1 MTLSTKIGIDKP
13 SYLERNLPLYKQLIG
28 VVRFFQRWPV
38 IPIVM
43 LSILVLLAV
52 FADVTGYDPELPAL
66 RDRTLP
72 LFSEPV
78 DPLTKD
84 LTRHWLG
91 ADQFGRDTLTRIMHG
106 ARITLYVLVISAVSG
121 TIIGT
126 TYGLVAG
133 FFGGIVDDILMRILD
148 LVYSIPFLLL
158 ALVAAVVF
166 DPSLLVVIILLA
178 FLAWPAFVRNV
189 RAEVL
194 TLKERDYIMYARVAG
209 ASKVRL
215 LLTHLLPG
223 VINTVIV
230 IATLRIGQL
239 ILAEASLSFLG
250 AGVPPPTPVWGALV
264 AEGRDYLNSA
274 WWVSMF
280 PSVGIFLVVMSLN
293 FLGDWFRDRFDPR
306 LRQLGN

>member
-1 MTLSTKIGIDKP
+1 MTLSTKIGIDEP
-13 SYLERNLPLYKQLIG
+13 SWIEKNVPGYVKFKRYLSLL
-28 VVRFFQRWPV
+28 QRWPV
-38 IPIVM
+38 IPIFFI
-43 LSILVLLAV
+43 SILVLLAV

-72 LFSEPV
+72 MFSEPV

-106 ARITLYVLVISAVSG
+106 ARITLYVLLISAVSG

-126 TYGLVAG
+126 AYGLIAG
-133 FFGGIVDDILMRILD
+133 YFGGFVDDILMRILD

-158 ALVAAVVF
+158 ALVAAIVF
-166 DPSLLVVIILLA
+166 DPSLTVVIVLLA

-189 RAEVL
+189 RAEIL

-209 ASKVRL
+209 ASRL
-215 LLTHLLPG
+215 RMMYKHLLPG

-274 WWVSMF
+274 WWVSIW
-280 PSVGIFLVVMSLN
+280 PSLGIFLVVMSLN
-293 FLGDWFRDRFDPR
+293 FLGDWFRDKFDPR
-306 LRQLGN
+306 LRQL

>member
-1 MTLSTKIGIDKP
+1 MYKRQGVDEGSWIEKNVPGYINFKKFLS
-13 SYLERNLPLYKQLIG
+13 LL
-28 VVRFFQRWPV
+28 QRWPV
-38 IPIVM
+38 IPIFFI
-43 LSILVLLAV
+43 SILVLLAV

-72 LFSEPV
+72 MFSEPV

-106 ARITLYVLVISAVSG
+106 ARITLYVLLISAVSG

-126 TYGLVAG
+126 AYGLIAG
-133 FFGGIVDDILMRILD
+133 YFGGFVDDILMRILD

-158 ALVAAVVF
+158 ALVAAIVF
-166 DPSLLVVIILLA
+166 DPSLTVVIVLLA

-189 RAEVL
+189 RAEIL

-209 ASKVRL
+209 ASRIRMMYK
-215 LLTHLLPG
+215 HLLPG

-274 WWVSMF
+274 WWVSIW
-280 PSVGIFLVVMSLN
+280 PSLGIFLVVMSLN
-293 FLGDWFRDRFDPR
+293 FLGDWFRDKFDPR
-306 LRQLGN
+306 LRQL

>member
-1 MTLSTKIGIDKP
+1 MTLSTKIGIDEP
-13 SYLERNLPLYKQLIG
+13 SWIDKNVPGYVKFKRSLSFL
-28 VVRFFQRWPV
+28 QRWPV
-38 IPIVM
+38 IPIFFI
-43 LSILVLLAV
+43 SILVLLAV

-66 RDRTLP
+66 RDRTSP
-72 LFSEPV
+72 MFSEPV

-106 ARITLYVLVISAVSG
+106 ARITLYVLLISAVSG

-126 TYGLVAG
+126 AYGLIAG
-133 FFGGIVDDILMRILD
+133 YFGGFVDDILMRILD

-158 ALVAAVVF
+158 ALVAAIVF
-166 DPSLLVVIILLA
+166 DPSLTVVIVLLA

-189 RAEVL
+189 RAEIL

-209 ASKVRL
+209 ASRIRMMYK
-215 LLTHLLPG
+215 HLLPG

-274 WWVSMF
+274 WWVSIW
-280 PSVGIFLVVMSLN
+280 PSLGIFLVVMSLN
-293 FLGDWFRDRFDPR
+293 FLGDWFRDKFDPR
-306 LRQLGN
+306 LRQL

>member
-1 MTLSTKIGIDKP
+1 MTLSTKIGIDEP
-13 SYLERNLPLYKQLIG
+13 SWLEKNIPFWIG
-28 VVRFFQRWPV
+28 LKKFLSFFQKWPV
-38 IPIVM
+38 IPVFFI
-43 LSILVLLAV
+43 SILVLLAV

-72 LFSEPV
+72 MFSEPV

-126 TYGLVAG
+126 AYGLIAG
-133 FFGGIVDDILMRILD
+133 YFGGFVDDILMRILD

-158 ALVAAVVF
+158 ALVAAIVF
-166 DPSLLVVIILLA
+166 DPSLTVVIVLLA

-189 RAEVL
+189 RAEIL
-194 TLKERDYIMYARVAG
+194 TLKERDYIMYAKVAG
-209 ASKVRL
+209 ASRIRMMYK
-215 LLTHLLPG
+215 HLLPG

-274 WWVSMF
+274 WWVSIW
-280 PSVGIFLVVMSLN
+280 PSLGIFLVVMSLN

-306 LRQLGN
+306 LRQL

>member
-1 MTLSTKIGIDKP
+1 MTLSTKIGFDKP
-13 SYLERNLPLYKQLIG
+13 SFLERNLPLYKQLRSI
-28 VVRFFQRWPV
+28 VKFFQRWPV

-43 LSILVLLAV
+43 LSILILLAV

-148 LVYSIPFLLL
+148 LVYSIPF
-158 ALVAAVVF
+158 F
-166 DPSLLVVIILLA
+166 IIS
-178 FLAWPAFVRNV
+178 
-189 RAEVL
+189 
-194 TLKERDYIMYARVAG
+194 TSSCSSI
-209 ASKVRL
+209 
-215 LLTHLLPG
+215 
-223 VINTVIV
+223 
-230 IATLRIGQL
+230 
-239 ILAEASLSFLG
+239 
-250 AGVPPPTPVWGALV
+250 
-264 AEGRDYLNSA
+264 
-274 WWVSMF
+274 
-280 PSVGIFLVVMSLN
+280 
-293 FLGDWFRDRFDPR
+293 
-306 LRQLGN
+306 

>member
-1 MTLSTKIGIDKP
+1 MTLSTKIGIDEP
-13 SYLERNLPLYKQLIG
+13 SWIEKNVPGYVKFKRSLSLLH
-28 VVRFFQRWPV
+28 RWPV
-38 IPIVM
+38 IPIFFI
-43 LSILVLLAV
+43 SILVLLAV

-72 LFSEPV
+72 MFSEPV

-106 ARITLYVLVISAVSG
+106 ARITLYVLLISAVSG

-126 TYGLVAG
+126 AYGLIAG
-133 FFGGIVDDILMRILD
+133 YFGGFVDDILMRILD

-158 ALVAAVVF
+158 ALVAAIVF
-166 DPSLLVVIILLA
+166 DPSLTVVIVLLA

-189 RAEVL
+189 RAEIL

-209 ASKVRL
+209 ASRIRMMYK
-215 LLTHLLPG
+215 HLLPG

-274 WWVSMF
+274 WWVSIW
-280 PSVGIFLVVMSLN
+280 PSLGIFLVVMSLN
-293 FLGDWFRDRFDPR
+293 FLGDWFRDKFDPR
-306 LRQLGN
+306 LRQL

>member
-1 MTLSTKIGIDKP
+1 MTLSTKIGIDEP
-13 SYLERNLPLYKQLIG
+13 SWIEKNVPGYVKLK
-28 VVRFFQRWPV
+28 RFLSLLQRWPV
-38 IPIVM
+38 IPIFFI
-43 LSILVLLAV
+43 SILVLLAV

-72 LFSEPV
+72 MFSEPV

-106 ARITLYVLVISAVSG
+106 ARITLYVLLISAVSG

-126 TYGLVAG
+126 AYGLIAG
-133 FFGGIVDDILMRILD
+133 YFGGFVDDILMRILD

-158 ALVAAVVF
+158 ALVAAIVF
-166 DPSLLVVIILLA
+166 DPSLTVVIVLLA

-189 RAEVL
+189 RAEIL

-209 ASKVRL
+209 ASRIRMMY
-215 LLTHLLPG
+215 THLLPG

-264 AEGRDYLNSA
+264 AECSDYLNSA
-274 WWVSMF
+274 WWVSIW
-280 PSVGIFLVVMSLN
+280 PSLGIFLVVMSLN
-293 FLGDWFRDRFDPR
+293 FLGDWFRDKFDPR
-306 LRQLGN
+306 LRQL

>member
-1 MTLSTKIGIDKP
+1 MTLSTKIGIDEP
-13 SYLERNLPLYKQLIG
+13 SWIEKNVPGYVKLKRYLSLL
-28 VVRFFQRWPV
+28 QRWPV
-38 IPIVM
+38 IPIFFI
-43 LSILVLLAV
+43 SILVLLAV

-72 LFSEPV
+72 MFSEPV

-106 ARITLYVLVISAVSG
+106 ARITLYVLLISAVSG

-126 TYGLVAG
+126 AYGLIAG
-133 FFGGIVDDILMRILD
+133 YFGGFVDDILMRILD

-158 ALVAAVVF
+158 ALVAAIVF
-166 DPSLLVVIILLA
+166 DPSLTVVIVLLA

-189 RAEVL
+189 RAEIL

-209 ASKVRL
+209 ASRIRMMYK
-215 LLTHLLPG
+215 HLLPG

-274 WWVSMF
+274 WWVSIW
-280 PSVGIFLVVMSLN
+280 PSLGIFLVVMSLN
-293 FLGDWFRDRFDPR
+293 FLGDWFRDKFDPR
-306 LRQLGN
+306 LRQL

>member
-1 MTLSTKIGIDKP
+1 MTLSTKIGVDEP
-13 SYLERNLPLYKQLIG
+13 SWIEKNVPGYIKFKKFLSLLQK
-28 VVRFFQRWPV
+28 WPV
-38 IPIVM
+38 IPIFFI
-43 LSILVLLAV
+43 SILVLLAV

-66 RDRTLP
+66 RDRSLP
-72 LFSEPV
+72 MFSEPV

-106 ARITLYVLVISAVSG
+106 ARITLYVLLISAVSG

-126 TYGLVAG
+126 AYGLIAG
-133 FFGGIVDDILMRILD
+133 YFGGFVDDILMRILD

-158 ALVAAVVF
+158 ALVAAIVF
-166 DPSLLVVIILLA
+166 DPSLTVVIVLLA

-189 RAEVL
+189 RAEIL

-209 ASKVRL
+209 ASRIRMMYK
-215 LLTHLLPG
+215 HLLPG

-274 WWVSMF
+274 WWVSIW
-280 PSVGIFLVVMSLN
+280 PSLGIFLVVMSLN
-293 FLGDWFRDRFDPR
+293 FLGDWFRDKFDPR
-306 LRQLGN
+306 LRQL

>member
-1 MTLSTKIGIDKP
+1 MCI
-13 SYLERNLPLYKQLIG
+13 
-28 VVRFFQRWPV
+28 
-38 IPIVM
+38 
-43 LSILVLLAV
+43 
-52 FADVTGYDPELPAL
+52 
-66 RDRTLP
+66 RD
-72 LFSEPV
+72 S
-78 DPLTKD
+78 
-84 LTRHWLG
+84 
-91 ADQFGRDTLTRIMHG
+91 TRIMHG

-126 TYGLVAG
+126 AYGLIAG
-133 FFGGIVDDILMRILD
+133 YFGGFVDDILMRILD

-158 ALVAAVVF
+158 ALVAAIVF
-166 DPSLLVVIILLA
+166 DPSLTVVIVLLA

-189 RAEVL
+189 RAEIL
-194 TLKERDYIMYARVAG
+194 TLKERDYIMYAKVAG
-209 ASKVRL
+209 ASRIRMMYK
-215 LLTHLLPG
+215 HLLPG

-274 WWVSMF
+274 WWVSIW
-280 PSVGIFLVVMSLN
+280 PSLGIFLVVMSLN

-306 LRQLGN
+306 LRQLSVSYTHLTLPTKRIV

>member
-1 MTLSTKIGIDKP
+1 MTLSTKIGIDEP
-13 SYLERNLPLYKQLIG
+13 SWIEKNVPGYVKFK
-28 VVRFFQRWPV
+28 RFLSLLQKWPV
-38 IPIVM
+38 IPIFFI
-43 LSILVLLAV
+43 SILVLLAV

-72 LFSEPV
+72 MFSEPV

-106 ARITLYVLVISAVSG
+106 ARITLYVLLISAVSG

-126 TYGLVAG
+126 AYGLIAG
-133 FFGGIVDDILMRILD
+133 YFGGFVDDILMRILD

-158 ALVAAVVF
+158 ALVAAIVF
-166 DPSLLVVIILLA
+166 DPSLTVVIVLLA

-189 RAEVL
+189 RAEIL

-209 ASKVRL
+209 ASRIRMMYK
-215 LLTHLLPG
+215 HLLPG

-274 WWVSMF
+274 WWVSIW
-280 PSVGIFLVVMSLN
+280 PSLGIFLVVMSLN
-293 FLGDWFRDRFDPR
+293 FLGDWFRDKFDPR
-306 LRQLGN
+306 LRQL

>member
-1 MTLSTKIGIDKP
+1 MTLSTKIGIDEP
-13 SYLERNLPLYKQLIG
+13 SWIEKNVPGYVKFKRYLSLLQK
-28 VVRFFQRWPV
+28 WPV
-38 IPIVM
+38 IPIFFI
-43 LSILVLLAV
+43 SILVLLAV

-72 LFSEPV
+72 MFSEPV

-106 ARITLYVLVISAVSG
+106 ARITLYVLLISAVSG

-126 TYGLVAG
+126 AYGLIAG
-133 FFGGIVDDILMRILD
+133 YFGGFVDDILMRILD

-158 ALVAAVVF
+158 ALVAAIVF
-166 DPSLLVVIILLA
+166 DPSLTVVIVLLA

-189 RAEVL
+189 RAEIL

-209 ASKVRL
+209 ASRIRMMYK
-215 LLTHLLPG
+215 HLLPG

-274 WWVSMF
+274 WWVSIW
-280 PSVGIFLVVMSLN
+280 PSLGIFLVVMSLN
-293 FLGDWFRDRFDPR
+293 FLGDWFRDKFDPR
-306 LRQLGN
+306 LRQL

>member
-1 MTLSTKIGIDKP
+1 MTLSTKIGVDEP
-13 SYLERNLPLYKQLIG
+13 SWIEKNVPGYIKFKNFLSLL
-28 VVRFFQRWPV
+28 QRWPV
-38 IPIVM
+38 IPIFFI
-43 LSILVLLAV
+43 SILVLLAV

-72 LFSEPV
+72 MFSEPV

-106 ARITLYVLVISAVSG
+106 ARITLYVLLISAVSG

-126 TYGLVAG
+126 AYGLIAG
-133 FFGGIVDDILMRILD
+133 YFGGFVDDILMRILD

-158 ALVAAVVF
+158 ALVAAIVF
-166 DPSLLVVIILLA
+166 DPSLTVVIVLLA

-189 RAEVL
+189 RAEIL

-209 ASKVRL
+209 ASRL
-215 LLTHLLPG
+215 RMMYKHLLPG

-274 WWVSMF
+274 WWVSIW
-280 PSVGIFLVVMSLN
+280 PSLGIFLVVMSLN
-293 FLGDWFRDRFDPR
+293 FLGDWFRDKFDPR
-306 LRQLGN
+306 LRQL

>member
-1 MTLSTKIGIDKP
+1 MTLTTKIGVDEP
-13 SYLERNLPLYKQLIG
+13 SWIEKNVPGYIKFKKFLSLL
-28 VVRFFQRWPV
+28 QRWPV
-38 IPIVM
+38 IPIFFI
-43 LSILVLLAV
+43 SILVLLAV

-72 LFSEPV
+72 MFSEPV

-106 ARITLYVLVISAVSG
+106 ARITLYVLLISAVSG

-126 TYGLVAG
+126 AYGLIAG
-133 FFGGIVDDILMRILD
+133 YFGGFVDDILMRILD

-158 ALVAAVVF
+158 ALVAAIVF
-166 DPSLLVVIILLA
+166 DPSLTVVIVLLA

-189 RAEVL
+189 RAEIL

-209 ASKVRL
+209 ASRIRMMYK
-215 LLTHLLPG
+215 HLLPG

-230 IATLRIGQL
+230 IATIRIGQL

-274 WWVSMF
+274 WWVSIW
-280 PSVGIFLVVMSLN
+280 PSLGIFLVVMSLN
-293 FLGDWFRDRFDPR
+293 FLGDWFRDKFDPR
-306 LRQLGN
+306 LRQL